1 MGKNIQIMKVFAR
14 LCSDSKEKILWNI
27 IRRMESFQKET
38 GHKGGVQVSIV
49 TTYGLH
55 ENMYSEISPV
65 PITMD
70 ELFG

>member
-1 MGKNIQIMKVFAR
+1 
-14 LCSDSKEKILWNI
+14 
-27 IRRMESFQKET
+27 MESFQKEA
-38 GHKGGVQVSIV
+38 GYKGGVQVSIV

>member
-1 MGKNIQIMKVFAR
+1 MGKNIQITKVFAR
-14 LCSDSKEKILWNI
+14 LCSDSKEKILSFAHVKYLIRYNI
-27 IRRMESFQKET
+27 EYP
-38 GHKGGVQVSIV
+38 KGWVQVSIV